1 MGGSSQK
8 LGNLEHGAQPVLDSL
23 ESVLSGWLCFK
34 PPSNSGGFSFFQA
47 AGLVALRCWYLL
59 LSFFLSVFIVYS
71 GREGHS
77 ESDSFQGLPEVILSF
92 FYFPACRSFLQDGMS
107 SSRRKLTQHH
117 CCLPWKRLGSSH
129 LLSKPSSEY
138 PFQKN
143 CLVPL
148 MLHYRPGQWTV
159 VFCVKPKPL

>member
-1 MGGSSQK
+1 MGDSSQK
-8 LGNLEHGAQPVLDSL
+8 LGNLEHGAPPVLDSL

-47 AGLVALRCWYLL
+47 AGLVALRCWYLP

-71 GREGHS
+71 GREGCS

-92 FYFPACRSFLQDGMS
+92 FYFPAYRSFLQDGMS

-117 CCLPWKRLGSSH
+117 CSFLGKDWEVPTYYPNPAQST
-129 LLSKPSSEY
+129 PSRKIVWY
-138 PFQKN
+138 
-143 CLVPL
+143 L
-148 MLHYRPGQWTV
+148 
-159 VFCVKPKPL
+159 